1 MNTQLSKVL
10 IGMLASGCCMVAL
23 AAGPLNPE
31 SPWLLGDWNGERQK
45 LSEQGF
51 DFTLKYVAELG
62 TNLAG
67 GYDKSRTARLSD
79 QIILG
84 VDMDLN
90 KLLGWQDA
98 TLRIGIGERHGR
110 DISNDR
116 VHHPDATGM
125 TSTMEVYGGGNAWRL
140 SQLWYEQ
147 KLFDRRLAVKL
158 GRFGHGEDFDQFPCE
173 FQNVTLCGSQEGN
186 WNGAWNSFPIS
197 QWAIR
202 ARYQFTPEFYVQ
214 AGAYDKN
221 PGNAEVSNGFKPFI
235 AGSIGTSFP
244 VEVVWKGR
252 INDLSSEYH
261 LGYYYSDVDGRD
273 PLKDANGNP
282 AALSG
287 QPYRKYSDNSGWW
300 LSAQQ
305 QLTTVDGN
313 NKRGL
318 NVFTNLTFN
327 DPDSSFIEN
336 LIQIG
341 LIYRGPFASRPD
353 DTIGLGASRLKV
365 NDRVSRNAELINA
378 GNGVNSMADGLYVP
392 EQKREYSVELN
403 YGYQATRWL
412 MVRPNLQYVKYP
424 GGLTQTDSA
433 LVGGVQFIADF

>member
-10 IGMLASGCCMVAL
+10 IGMLASGFCMVAL

-62 TNLAG
+62 SNLAG

-244 VEVVWKGR
+244 VEAVWKGR

-287 QPYRKYSDNSGWW
+287 LPYRKYSDNSGWW

-318 NVFTNLTFN
+318 NIFTNLTFN

>member
-1 MNTQLSKVL
+1 MNTQVSKAL
-10 IGMLASGCCMVAL
+10 IGMLASGFCGMAL

-62 TNLAG
+62 SNLAG
-67 GYDKSRTARLSD
+67 GYDRSSTARLSD

-147 KLFDRRLAVKL
+147 KFFDRRLAVKL

-244 VEVVWKGR
+244 VEAVWKGR

-336 LIQIG
+336 LIQVG

-392 EQKREYSVELN
+392 EQKREYSVEIN

>member
-1 MNTQLSKVL
+1 MNTQVSKAL
-10 IGMLASGCCMVAL
+10 IGMLASGFCGVAL

-45 LSEQGF
+45 LSAQGF

-62 TNLAG
+62 SNLAG
-67 GYDKSRTARLSD
+67 GYDKSSTARLSD

-147 KLFDRRLAVKL
+147 KFFDRRLAVKL

-244 VEVVWKGR
+244 VEAVWKGR

-336 LIQIG
+336 LIQVG

-392 EQKREYSVELN
+392 EQKREYSVEIN